1 MEAHPGMAR
10 TTDTFTLRCPRVG
23 ALGARVQIVIREIVE
38 ATIAEGLVP
47 SPIRASLAGEPRW
60 RSKQYVNASIAD
72 ICTVRDGLPEV
83 LLALDLQG
91 RPPT

>member
-47 SPIRASLAGEPRW
+47 SPIRASLDR
-60 RSKQYVNASIAD
+60 R
-72 ICTVRDGLPEV
+72 TT
-83 LLALDLQG
+83 LALQAVPE
-91 RPPT
+91 RVSKRHMHYS